1 MFAGA
6 AMQSLAGDR
15 LHLSHGPIDVVL
27 RAWGAEV
34 EVRRAHEAVV
44 ARFKT
49 VLAELA
55 GELDALRHPIADEP
69 RVEGP
74 VARRMVAAVRPFAPE
89 FITPMAAVAG
99 SVADELLAA
108 MLAAAVLEK
117 AFVNDGGDIAIHLSP
132 GERLAVGIAGD
143 FSGRAVPALNGAVIL
158 RDEDGIG
165 GIATSGFNGRS
176 FTLGIADSVT
186 VVAAS
191 AAAADAAATVVANA
205 VDLDSPAIERRP
217 ASALDPDSD
226 LGDRLVTSA
235 VGPLTEAEI
244 RQALTNGRSRAER
257 LIARGLIGGSALML
271 RGQSLVAAPPAL
283 AARLATPPR
292 EAGTASVGQ
301 RSTYPSIEHAIL

>member
-6 AMQSLAGDR
+6 AVQSLAGDR

-44 ARFKT
+44 ARFET

-55 GELDALRHPIADEP
+55 GELNELRRPIADKP

-117 AFVNDGGDIAIHLSP
+117 AFVNDGGDIAIHLTP
-132 GERLAVGIAGD
+132 GERLSVGIAGD
-143 FSGRAVPALNGAVIL
+143 FSGGAVPALNGAVML
-158 RDEDGIG
+158 RAEDRIG

-176 FTLGIADSVT
+176 FTLGIADAVT

-257 LIARGLIGGSALML
+257 LIAGGLIGGAALML
-271 RGQSLVAAPPAL
+271 RGQSLVAAAPAL
-283 AARLATPPR
+283 AARLATPARDLRKAAIP
-292 EAGTASVGQ
+292 AS
-301 RSTYPSIEHAIL
+301 SHP

>member
-1 MFAGA
+1 
-6 AMQSLAGDR
+6 MQSLAGDR

-55 GELDALRHPIADEP
+55 GELDALRRPIADEP

-217 ASALDPDSD
+217 ASALDP
-226 LGDRLVTSA
+226 
-235 VGPLTEAEI
+235 
-244 RQALTNGRSRAER
+244 
-257 LIARGLIGGSALML
+257 
-271 RGQSLVAAPPAL
+271 
-283 AARLATPPR
+283 
-292 EAGTASVGQ
+292 
-301 RSTYPSIEHAIL
+301 

>member
-6 AMQSLAGDR
+6 AVQSLSGDR

-44 ARFKT
+44 ARFET

-55 GELDALRHPIADEP
+55 GELNELRRPIADKP

-117 AFVNDGGDIAIHLSP
+117 AFVNDGGDIAIHLTP
-132 GERLAVGIAGD
+132 GERLSVGIAGD
-143 FSGRAVPALNGAVIL
+143 FSGGAVPALNGAVML
-158 RDEDGIG
+158 RAEDRIG

-176 FTLGIADSVT
+176 FTLGIADAVT

-257 LIARGLIGGSALML
+257 LIAGGLIGGAALML
-271 RGQSLVAAPPAL
+271 RGQSLVAAAPAL
-283 AARLATPPR
+283 AARLATPARDLRKAAIP
-292 EAGTASVGQ
+292 AS
-301 RSTYPSIEHAIL
+301 SHP

>member
-6 AMQSLAGDR
+6 VVQSLAGDR

-44 ARFKT
+44 ARFAT

-55 GELDALRHPIADEP
+55 GELDELRRPIAEEP

-74 VARRMVAAVRPFAPE
+74 VARRMVAAVRPFAAD

-132 GERLAVGIAGD
+132 GERLSVGIAGD
-143 FSGRAVPALNGAVIL
+143 FSGRAVPALNGAVML
-158 RDEDGIG
+158 RAEDGIG

-257 LIARGLIGGSALML
+257 LIARGLIGG
-271 RGQSLVAAPPAL
+271 AP
-283 AARLATPPR
+283 
-292 EAGTASVGQ
+292 
-301 RSTYPSIEHAIL
+301 

>member
-6 AMQSLAGDR
+6 AVQSLSGDR

-27 RAWGAEV
+27 RAWGAEG
-34 EVRRAHEAVV
+34 EVRRAHEAVA

-55 GELDALRHPIADEP
+55 GELGELRRPIADEP

-108 MLAAAVLEK
+108 MLAAAALEK

-132 GERLAVGIAGD
+132 GERLSVGIAGD
-143 FSGRAVPALNGAVIL
+143 FSGRAVPALNGAVML
-158 RDEDGIG
+158 RPEGRIG

-191 AAAADAAATVVANA
+191 A
-205 VDLDSPAIERRP
+205 VDLDSPAIEQRP

-244 RQALTNGRSRAER
+244 RQALTNGRSSAER
-257 LIARGLIGGSALML
+257 LIARGLIGGAALML
-271 RGQSLVAAPPAL
+271 RGQSLVAAAPAL
-283 AARLATPPR
+283 AARLAPQAR
-292 EAGTASVGQ
+292 D
-301 RSTYPSIEHAIL
+301 R

>member
-55 GELDALRHPIADEP
+55 GELDALRRPIADEP

-257 LIARGLIGGSALML
+257 LIARGLIGGAALML
-271 RGQSLVAAPPAL
+271 RGQSLVAAAPAL
-283 AARLATPPR
+283 AARLATPAR
-292 EAGTASVGQ
+292 D
-301 RSTYPSIEHAIL
+301 R

>member
-6 AMQSLAGDR
+6 AVQSLAGDR

-44 ARFKT
+44 ARFET

-55 GELDALRHPIADEP
+55 GELNELRRPIADKP

-117 AFVNDGGDIAIHLSP
+117 AFVNDGGDIAIHLTP
-132 GERLAVGIAGD
+132 GERLSVGIAGD
-143 FSGRAVPALNGAVIL
+143 FSGGAVPALNGAVML
-158 RDEDGIG
+158 RAEDRIG

-176 FTLGIADSVT
+176 FTLGIADAVT

-235 VGPLTEAEI
+235 VGPLTKAEI

-257 LIARGLIGGSALML
+257 LIAGGLIGGAALML
-271 RGQSLVAAPPAL
+271 RGQSLVAAAPAL
-283 AARLATPPR
+283 AARLATPARDLRKAAIP
-292 EAGTASVGQ
+292 AS
-301 RSTYPSIEHAIL
+301 SHP

>member
-6 AMQSLAGDR
+6 AVQSLAGDR

-27 RAWGAEV
+27 RAWGAEG
-34 EVRRAHEAVV
+34 EVLRAHEAVV
-44 ARFKT
+44 ARFAT

-55 GELDALRHPIADEP
+55 GELGELRRPIADEP

-117 AFVNDGGDIAIHLSP
+117 AFVNDGGDIAIHLTP
-132 GERLAVGIAGD
+132 GERLSVGIAGD
-143 FSGRAVPALNGAVIL
+143 FSGGAVPALNGAVML
-158 RDEDGIG
+158 RAEDRIG

-176 FTLGIADSVT
+176 FTLGIADAVT

-257 LIARGLIGGSALML
+257 LIAGGLIGGAALML
-271 RGQSLVAAPPAL
+271 RGQSLVAAAPAL
-283 AARLATPPR
+283 AARLATPARDLRKAAIP
-292 EAGTASVGQ
+292 AS
-301 RSTYPSIEHAIL
+301 SHP

>member
-55 GELDALRHPIADEP
+55 GELDALRRPIADEP

-74 VARRMVAAVRPFAPE
+74 VARRMVAAVRPFAAD

-257 LIARGLIGGSALML
+257 LIARGLIGGVALML
-271 RGQSLVAAPPAL
+271 RGQNLVAAAPAL
-283 AARLATPPR
+283 AARLASRARDP
-292 EAGTASVGQ
+292 
-301 RSTYPSIEHAIL
+301 

>member
-55 GELDALRHPIADEP
+55 GELDALRRPIADEP

-257 LIARGLIGGSALML
+257 LIARGLIGGVALML
-271 RGQSLVAAPPAL
+271 RGQNLVAAAPAL
-283 AARLATPPR
+283 AARLASRARDP
-292 EAGTASVGQ
+292 
-301 RSTYPSIEHAIL
+301 

>member
-6 AMQSLAGDR
+6 AVQSLSGDR

-27 RAWGAEV
+27 RAWGAEG
-34 EVRRAHEAVV
+34 EVRRAHEAVA

-55 GELDALRHPIADEP
+55 GELGELRRPIADEP

-74 VARRMVAAVRPFAPE
+74 VARRMVAAVRPFALE

-108 MLAAAVLEK
+108 MLAAAALEK

-132 GERLAVGIAGD
+132 GERLSVGIAGD
-143 FSGRAVPALNGAVIL
+143 FSGRAVPALNGAVML
-158 RDEDGIG
+158 RPEGRIG

-205 VDLDSPAIERRP
+205 VDLDSPAIEQRP

-244 RQALTNGRSRAER
+244 RQALTNGRSSAER
-257 LIARGLIGGSALML
+257 LIARGLIGGAALML
-271 RGQSLVAAPPAL
+271 RGQSLVAAAPAL
-283 AARLATPPR
+283 AARLAPQAR
-292 EAGTASVGQ
+292 D
-301 RSTYPSIEHAIL
+301 R

>member
-6 AMQSLAGDR
+6 AVQSLAGDR

-34 EVRRAHEAVV
+34 EVRRAQEAVV
-44 ARFKT
+44 ARFET

-55 GELDALRHPIADEP
+55 GELNELRRPIADKP

-117 AFVNDGGDIAIHLSP
+117 AFVNDGGDIAIHLTP
-132 GERLAVGIAGD
+132 GERLSVGIAGD
-143 FSGRAVPALNGAVIL
+143 FSGGAVPALNGAVML
-158 RDEDGIG
+158 RAEDRIG

-176 FTLGIADSVT
+176 FTLGIADAVT

-257 LIARGLIGGSALML
+257 LIAGGLIGGAALML
-271 RGQSLVAAPPAL
+271 RGQSLVAAAPAL
-283 AARLATPPR
+283 AARLATPARDLRKAAIP
-292 EAGTASVGQ
+292 AS
-301 RSTYPSIEHAIL
+301 SHP

>member
-6 AMQSLAGDR
+6 AVQSLSGDR

-27 RAWGAEV
+27 RAWGAEG
-34 EVRRAHEAVV
+34 EVRRAHEAVA

-55 GELDALRHPIADEP
+55 GELGELRRPIADEP

-74 VARRMVAAVRPFAPE
+74 VARRMVAAVRPFAPD

-99 SVADELLAA
+99 GVADELLAA
-108 MLAAAVLEK
+108 MLGAAELEK

-143 FSGRAVPALNGAVIL
+143 FSRGAVPALNGAVML
-158 RDEDGIG
+158 RAEDGIG

-191 AAAADAAATVVANA
+191 AAAADAAATIVANA
-205 VDLDSPAIERRP
+205 VDVDSPAIERRP

-244 RQALTNGRSRAER
+244 RQALANGRSSAER
-257 LIARGLIGGSALML
+257 LMARGLIGGAALML
-271 RGQSLVAAPPAL
+271 RGQSLVAAAPGL
-283 AARLATPPR
+283 AARLASPAR
-292 EAGTASVGQ
+292 D
-301 RSTYPSIEHAIL
+301 L

>member
-6 AMQSLAGDR
+6 AVQSLSGDR

-27 RAWGAEV
+27 RAWGAEG
-34 EVRRAHEAVV
+34 EVRRAHEAVA
-44 ARFKT
+44 ARFET

-55 GELDALRHPIADEP
+55 GELGELRRPIADEP

-108 MLAAAVLEK
+108 MLAAAALEK

-132 GERLAVGIAGD
+132 GERLSVGIAGD
-143 FSGRAVPALNGAVIL
+143 FSGRAVPALNGAVML
-158 RDEDGIG
+158 RPEDRIG

-186 VVAAS
+186 VAAAS
-191 AAAADAAATVVANA
+191 A
-205 VDLDSPAIERRP
+205 VDLDSPAIEQRP

-244 RQALTNGRSRAER
+244 RQALTNGRSSAER

-271 RGQSLVAAPPAL
+271 RGQSLVAAAPAL
-283 AARLATPPR
+283 AARLATPAR
-292 EAGTASVGQ
+292 D
-301 RSTYPSIEHAIL
+301 L

>member
-6 AMQSLAGDR
+6 AVQSLAGDR

-44 ARFKT
+44 ARFTT
-49 VLAELA
+49 VLPELA
-55 GELDALRHPIADEP
+55 GELDALRRPIAQEP

-74 VARRMVAAVRPFAPE
+74 VARRMVAAVRPFAPD

-117 AFVNDGGDIAIHLSP
+117 AFVNDGGDIAIHLTP
-132 GERLAVGIAGD
+132 GERLSVGIAGD
-143 FSGRAVPALNGAVIL
+143 FSGGAVPALNGAVML
-158 RDEDGIG
+158 RAEDRIG

-176 FTLGIADSVT
+176 FTLGIADAVT

-257 LIARGLIGGSALML
+257 LIAGGLIGGAALML
-271 RGQSLVAAPPAL
+271 RGQSLVAAAPAL
-283 AARLATPPR
+283 AARLATPARDLRKAAIP
-292 EAGTASVGQ
+292 AS
-301 RSTYPSIEHAIL
+301 SHP

>member
-6 AMQSLAGDR
+6 AVQSLAGDR

-34 EVRRAHEAVV
+34 EVRRAQEAVV
-44 ARFKT
+44 ARFET

-55 GELDALRHPIADEP
+55 GELNELRRPIADKP

-117 AFVNDGGDIAIHLSP
+117 AFVNDGGDIAIHLTP
-132 GERLAVGIAGD
+132 GERLSVGIAGD
-143 FSGRAVPALNGAVIL
+143 FSGGAVPALNGAVML
-158 RDEDGIG
+158 RAEDRIG

-191 AAAADAAATVVANA
+191 AAAADAAATIVANA

-235 VGPLTEAEI
+235 VGPLSEAEI
-244 RQALTNGRSRAER
+244 WQALTNGRSSAER
-257 LIARGLIGGSALML
+257 LIARGLIRGAALML
-271 RGQSLVAAPPAL
+271 WGQSLVAAAS
-283 AARLATPPR
+283 AARLATPARDLRKAAIP
-292 EAGTASVGQ
+292 AS
-301 RSTYPSIEHAIL
+301 SHP

>member
-44 ARFKT
+44 TRFKT

-55 GELDALRHPIADEP
+55 GELDALRRPIADEP

-108 MLAAAVLEK
+108 MLGAALLEK

-143 FSGRAVPALNGAVIL
+143 FSGRAAPALNGAVML
-158 RDEDGIG
+158 RAEDGIG

-176 FTLGIADSVT
+176 FTLGMADSVT

-191 AAAADAAATVVANA
+191 AAAADAAATIVANA

-257 LIARGLIGGSALML
+257 LIARGLIGGCALML
-271 RGQSLVAAPPAL
+271 RGQSLVAAAPAL
-283 AARLATPPR
+283 AARLATPARDP
-292 EAGTASVGQ
+292 
-301 RSTYPSIEHAIL
+301 

>member
-6 AMQSLAGDR
+6 AVQSLSGDR

-27 RAWGAEV
+27 RAWGAEG
-34 EVRRAHEAVV
+34 EVRRAHEAVA

-55 GELDALRHPIADEP
+55 GELGELRRPIADEP

-99 SVADELLAA
+99 SV
-108 MLAAAVLEK
+108 
-117 AFVNDGGDIAIHLSP
+117 
-132 GERLAVGIAGD
+132 GD
-143 FSGRAVPALNGAVIL
+143 FSGRAVPALNGAVML
-158 RDEDGIG
+158 RPEGRIG

-205 VDLDSPAIERRP
+205 VDLDSPAIEQRP

-244 RQALTNGRSRAER
+244 RQALTNGRWSAER
-257 LIARGLIGGSALML
+257 LIARGLIGGAALML
-271 RGQSLVAAPPAL
+271 RGQSLVAAAPAL
-283 AARLATPPR
+283 AARLAPQAR
-292 EAGTASVGQ
+292 D
-301 RSTYPSIEHAIL
+301 R